1 MERADR
7 ELDWLAHALADRT
20 RRSLIEQLLGR
31 PGLTTGQLAAVAPQ
45 LSRFAVMKHLEV
57 LRACGLVRTM
67 SEGRQRRHYLE
78 RAGLEPLR
86 GWMDGLPR

>member
-1 MERADR
+1 MDTRNRD
-7 ELDWLAHALADRT
+7 LDQVARALADPT

-31 PGLTTGQLAAVAPQ
+31 PGLTTGQLAVMAPQ
-45 LSRFAVMKHLEV
+45 LSRFAVMKHLDV

-78 RAGLEPLR
+78 RSGLEPLR
-86 GWMDGLPR
+86 DWLEGLPR